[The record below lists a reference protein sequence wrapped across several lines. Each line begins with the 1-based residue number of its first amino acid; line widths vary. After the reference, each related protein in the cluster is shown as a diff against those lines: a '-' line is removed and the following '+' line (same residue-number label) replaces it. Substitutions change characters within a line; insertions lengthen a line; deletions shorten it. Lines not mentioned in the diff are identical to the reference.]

1 MVKGILL
8 TVAALGAATMTYATE
23 PSGYYSSCENK
34 GGTAL
39 LSALCSK
46 VGPHTTVSYDNLLTL
61 YKTTDTKSNGKIWDM
76 YSTKEWTYKTEQCG
90 SYKEVGDC
98 YNREHSFPKSWFN
111 EASPMKSDAFH
122 VYPTDGK
129 VNGQRSNY
137 PYGECANGTTLSS
150 NGNVKALGKLGTST
164 FSGYTGKVFEPDDEY
179 KGDFARSYFY
189 MAAAYYDKVSGWTS
203 DMLDKN
209 SSLVF
214 EDWAINLLLK
224 WHRQD
229 PVSQKELDR
238 QEGVYAS
245 QKNRNPFIDHP
256 EMVEY
261 IWGDKKNESW
271 SSSAA
276 SEPTISLPVNNTTI
290 DLGAVGVGVT
300 HTTNI
305 EVKGSALT
313 KNATVSVTGSGFSVS
328 PTTLTASSINA
339 SEGTK
344 IAVTLKAAQAGA
356 VTGTLTITSGDAKS
370 TVTLTATAYDGLP
383 ASAPTNITSES
394 FTAHWTYVGMADSNG
409 CYILNVT
416 DINGDNV
423 DTYPRS
429 VTATAEEYM
438 VDELSPETTYYYT
451 ISNGVL
457 TSNVIEVTTG
467 ALMPNI
473 SLLHDGDLYLQTSPG
488 EPSNAEEVLVDAENI
503 TDNITLTV
511 NAPFELSS
519 NKSTWARTLT
529 IDAEEDRFYI
539 RINGDTEGSYESEII
554 ATAGDYTT
562 DEAMVKGAITNG
574 NGFIEDFEASA
585 PGGYNNDTVTG
596 TAATWAISNAG
607 VYNASSEAYEGNNYL
622 RFGSNSNSYA
632 AMNEDKSN
640 GAGIVSLYASGWSAK
655 DGDAAFDLQYS
666 TDGGETWTTAGSA
679 EVVAPTGSTKS
690 YAPYSFTVNKS
701 GNVRIKL
708 QQTSGQRMCIDY
720 ITISDY
726 RDMSGA
732 LDGVTSDY
740 KSWDAYCLN
749 GELVIELNDTKDV
762 AVHGVDGITYFR
774 GTLESGA
781 NTISLAKG
789 LYVIV
794 VDDFTRRVLVK

>member
-1 MVKGILL
+1 
-8 TVAALGAATMTYATE
+8 
-23 PSGYYSSCENK
+23 
-34 GGTAL
+34 
-39 LSALCSK
+39 
-46 VGPHTTVSYDNLLTL
+46 
-61 YKTTDTKSNGKIWDM
+61 
-76 YSTKEWTYKTEQCG
+76 
-90 SYKEVGDC
+90 
-98 YNREHSFPKSWFN
+98 
-111 EASPMKSDAFH
+111 
-122 VYPTDGK
+122 
-129 VNGQRSNY
+129 
-137 PYGECANGTTLSS
+137 
-150 NGNVKALGKLGTST
+150 
-164 FSGYTGKVFEPDDEY
+164 
-179 KGDFARSYFY
+179 
-189 MAAAYYDKVSGWTS
+189 
-203 DMLDKN
+203 
-209 SSLVF
+209 
-214 EDWAINLLLK
+214 
-224 WHRQD
+224 
-229 PVSQKELDR
+229 
-238 QEGVYAS
+238 
-245 QKNRNPFIDHP
+245 
-256 EMVEY
+256 
-261 IWGDKKNESW
+261 
-271 SSSAA
+271 
-276 SEPTISLPVNNTTI
+276 
-290 DLGAVGVGVT
+290 
-300 HTTNI
+300 
-305 EVKGSALT
+305 
-313 KNATVSVTGSGFSVS
+313 
-328 PTTLTASSINA
+328 
-339 SEGTK
+339 
-344 IAVTLKAAQAGA
+344 LKATQAGA

-429 VTATAEEYM
+429 VTATAEEYV

-519 NKSTWARTLT
+519 NKSDWARTLT

-562 DEAMVKGAITNG
+562 DEAVVKGAITSG
-574 NGFIEDFEASA
+574 NGFVEDFEASA

-596 TAATWAISNAG
+596 TATTWAISNAG

-632 AMNEDKSN
+632 AMNKDKSN

-726 RDMSGA
+726 KDMSGA

-781 NTISLAKG
+781 NTMSLAKG